1 MRLLCYLL
9 LIILSGDILGNIVS
23 ASDDV
28 VVLSASRIAV
38 PEKEVGGSVTI
49 ITRDEIEKSNA
60 VTLVELLR
68 IVPGVAISQLGPYG
82 AQTQVRIRGSE
93 ANHVLVLIDGV
104 EANDPASGSE
114 FNFAN
119 LLPESVE
126 RIEVM
131 RGSQSSV
138 WGSDALAGII
148 SITTRV
154 GRDETLFSSSTEGG
168 THNFIRSSASVSGGA
183 GKFKYYFQGS
193 YLDTSG
199 VNISEQGSEDDG
211 YDQTGIVFNAQYE
224 FNPLF
229 KLGINARYADSS
241 NEFDNGA
248 FGPPVDAEN
257 SSDAEQFYGSSFFH
271 LSMFDN
277 RWNQQFTVSLTDTRN
292 QNQDT
297 FGKSRTEGEKLKFD
311 YLSEV
316 AFSTKLFSDEK
327 HKLLFSLAQEEE
339 RFKQR
344 GRSAFGDPNQNQDIK
359 NIGFAAE
366 YRLSVWDQLFLTAAL
381 RKDDNDEFKDR
392 ETVRFTSAY
401 HFPLSGTKIR
411 ATYGTGVKNPS
422 FSELFG
428 FFEGSFS
435 GNPNLKPEKSESWEF
450 GIDQSLVGDTVH
462 VGTTLFWED
471 LKDEITTVFFPV
483 NTAVNL
489 DGRSERNGAE
499 FYFDAQINSRFDMR
513 GAYTYTDST
522 VPNEDGT
529 QVREIRRPKTVA
541 SLQFN
546 YETLSGKGNLHA
558 AFNYVDEQIDLDF
571 STFPANEVN
580 LDNYFLVN
588 LSGSYNFTENVNLY
602 ARINNLLD
610 ETYQDVYGY
619 ETLGQTIYA
628 GIKVNL

>member
-1 MRLLCYLL
+1 MRRLLCFFI
-9 LIILSGDILGNIVS
+9 LIITSRNAVI

-28 VVLSASRIAV
+28 VVLSAAKVAV

-49 ITRDEIEKSNA
+49 ITREEIEKSNA
-60 VTLVELLR
+60 ITLVELLR

-82 AQTQVRIRGSE
+82 SQTQVRIRGAE

-104 EANDPASGSE
+104 EANDPAIGSE

-119 LLPESVE
+119 LLPDSIE

-148 SITTRV
+148 SITTKT
-154 GRDETLFSSSTEGG
+154 GRDETSFSSSSEVGS
-168 THNFIRSSASVSGGA
+168 HDFIRSSASTSGSF
-183 GKFKYYFQGS
+183 GKLKYYLQGS

-199 VNISEQGSEDDG
+199 TNISEQGSEDDS
-211 YDQTGIVFNAQYE
+211 YDQTGMVFNSQYQ
-224 FNPLF
+224 FNPVLKF
-229 KLGINARYADSS
+229 GLNARYVDSS
-241 NEFDNGA
+241 NEFDDGTFGA
-248 FGPPVDAEN
+248 PVDAEN
-257 SSDAEQFYGSSFFH
+257 TSDVEQFYGVSFLH

-277 RWNQQFTVSLTDTRN
+277 LWNQKLAISLTDTRN
-292 QNQDT
+292 ENEDT

-316 AFSTKLFSDEK
+316 SFSTSLFSNEQ
-327 HKLLFSLAQEEE
+327 HKFLFSVEQEDE

-344 GRSAFGDPNQNQDIK
+344 GASAFGDPNQNQEIR
-359 NIGFAAE
+359 NVGLAAE
-366 YRLSVWDQLFLTAAL
+366 YRLSMWNQLFLSAAL

-392 ETVRFTSAY
+392 DTVRFTSAY
-401 HFPLSGTKIR
+401 HFPLSGTKMR
-411 ATYGTGVKNPS
+411 ASYGTGVKNPS
-422 FSELFG
+422 FTELFG
-428 FFEGSFS
+428 FFEGSFT

-450 GIDQSLVGDTVH
+450 GIDQSLVGNAVH

-483 NTAVNL
+483 NTAINL

-499 FYFDAQINSRFDMR
+499 FYFDAQINSRLDMR

-522 VPNEDGT
+522 VPNANDV

-546 YETLSGKGNLHA
+546 YQVLSGKGSLHA
-558 AFNYVDEQIDLDF
+558 AVNYVDEQIDSDF
-571 STFPANEVN
+571 STFPASIVN
-580 LDNYFLVN
+580 LDDYYLVN
-588 LSGSYNFTENVNLY
+588 VNGSYNITESLNLY
-602 ARINNLLD
+602 ARINNLLG

>member
-1 MRLLCYLL
+1 MRLLLCCLL
-9 LIILSGDILGNIVS
+9 LIILSGKTVFAN
-23 ASDDV
+23 DDEV
-28 VVLSASRIAV
+28 IVLSATRISV

-82 AQTQVRIRGSE
+82 SQTQVRIRGAE

-119 LLPESVE
+119 LLPGSIE

-138 WGSDALAGII
+138 WGSDALAGVINI
-148 SITTRV
+148 QTRA
-154 GRDETLFSSSTEGG
+154 GRGETLFSSSTEVGS
-168 THNFIRSSASVSGGA
+168 HDFIRSSVSASGGF
-183 GKFKYYFQGS
+183 GGLKYYLQGS
-193 YLDTSG
+193 YLDTHG
-199 VNISEQGSEDDG
+199 ANISEQGTEDDG
-211 YDQTGIVFNAQYE
+211 YDQTGIVFNSQYE
-224 FNPLF
+224 FNPALIF
-229 KLGINARYADSS
+229 GVNARYIDSS
-241 NEFDNGA
+241 NEFDDGA
-248 FGPPVDAEN
+248 FGAPVDADN
-257 SSDAEQFYGSSFFH
+257 ISDTEQFYGATFLH

-277 RWNQQFTVSLTDTRN
+277 RWNHKFTASLTDTRN
-292 QNQDT
+292 QNKDT
-297 FGKSRTEGEKLKFD
+297 FGKNRTEGEKLKFD

-316 AFSTKLFSDEK
+316 TFNTSIFSDEQ
-327 HKLLFSLAQEEE
+327 HKLLFSIEQEDE

-344 GRSAFGDPNQNQDIK
+344 GASSFGDPNQNQDIK
-359 NIGFAAE
+359 NIGLAAE
-366 YRLSVWDQLFLTAAL
+366 YRLSMWDQLFLSASI
-381 RKDDNDEFKDR
+381 RKDDNDQFKDR
-392 ETVRFTSAY
+392 DTVRFTSAY
-401 HFPLSGTKIR
+401 NFPRSGTKIR
-411 ATYGTGVKNPS
+411 AAYGTGVKNPG

-428 FFEGSFS
+428 FFEGSFT
-435 GNPNLKPEKSESWEF
+435 GNPDLKPEKSESWEF
-450 GIDQSLVGDTVH
+450 GIDQSFMCDSVH

-489 DGRSERNGAE
+489 EGRSERNGAE
-499 FYFDAQINSRFDMR
+499 FYFDAQFSNRFDVR

-522 VPNEDGT
+522 VPNVNDI

-558 AFNYVDEQIDLDF
+558 ALNYVDEQLDSDF
-571 STFPANEVN
+571 STFPAGEVK
-580 LDNYFLVN
+580 LDDYYLVN
-588 LSGSYNFTENVNLY
+588 VSGSYDVAENFSLY